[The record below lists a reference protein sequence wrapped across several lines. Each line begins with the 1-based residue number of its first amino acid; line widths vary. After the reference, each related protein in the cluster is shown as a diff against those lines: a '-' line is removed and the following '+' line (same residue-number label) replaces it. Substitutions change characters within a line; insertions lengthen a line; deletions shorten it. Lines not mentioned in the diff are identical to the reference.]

1 MADVSA
7 DAAVP
12 GRNADKLWE
21 GGDKREASIVR
32 CAIEEDSFSFRT
44 CYRIRKDMLSIARV
58 ISVLPLSSVSGMISD
73 VIR

>member
-32 CAIEEDSFSFRT
+32 CAVEEDSFHFERVT
-44 CYRIRKDMLSIARV
+44 GLERIC
-58 ISVLPLSSVSGMISD
+58 
-73 VIR
+73 